1 MSAPGR
7 FQALSAADS
16 RRAESTPLPA
26 GRSRWRHVLAASAS
40 VRPRELGWCLLIGFL
55 YGVIDLSGL
64 QDLPSELLG
73 PSVVARHVV
82 VPMLAGV
89 ILLLAWLP
97 ADRTAPD
104 APGRVRHLATAAVLG
119 TLLAVGSLTWALHVV
134 NWPHMVELLRQHKG
148 EPAQPWHWSEGL
160 ADVLSLL
167 LFAGMAFAVV
177 ELARRRQR
185 TEAATAQLL
194 REHDAE
200 VHQAL
205 AARLA
210 AAQARLAPAVLFEL
224 LVDIEARFAGQDPQA
239 VAQLERLIQ
248 HLRLSQPRLRE
259 GRTTL
264 AAEGELLGSWLAL
277 MGGLQRAPW
286 QLERLAPT
294 ELANREL
301 PSMLLLPLLQQACQ
315 GLLPGQPLS
324 VALDAQA
331 GPDGGLLLC
340 LALQGALQAP
350 PADTQAA
357 LQAQMIVLAGPGARL
372 RFDHRPDRTLCQ
384 LELPP

>member
-1 MSAPGR
+1 MTTSGR
-7 FQALSAADS
+7 WQHLVGAL
-16 RRAESTPLPA
+16 
-26 GRSRWRHVLAASAS
+26 AS
-40 VRPRELGWCLLIGFL
+40 VRPHELGWCLLIGFL
-55 YGVIDLSGL
+55 YGVTDLSGL
-64 QDLPSELLG
+64 QDLPGELLG

-82 VPMLAGV
+82 VPMLAGL

-97 ADRTAPD
+97 ADRSAPD
-104 APGRVRHLATAAVLG
+104 DPRRLRHLALAAVLG
-119 TLLAVGSLTWALHVV
+119 TWLAVASLTWALHLVH
-134 NWPHMVELLRQHKG
+134 WPHMVELLRQHKG
-148 EPAQPWHWSEGL
+148 EPALPWHWSEGL

-177 ELARRRQR
+177 ELARRRQH
-185 TEAATAQLL
+185 TEAATARLL

-224 LVDIEARFAGQDPQA
+224 LVDIESRFAGQDPQA

-264 AAEGELLGSWLAL
+264 AADAELLRSWLAL
-277 MGGLQRAPW
+277 MGGLQRAAW
-286 QLERLAPT
+286 RLEARLPADV
-294 ELANREL
+294 AGREL
-301 PSMLLLPLLQQACQ
+301 PAMLLLPLLQQACQ
-315 GLLPGQPLS
+315 GLPPGQPLT
-324 VALDAQA
+324 VALDAQPA
-331 GPDGGLLLC
+331 PDGGLQVGLTLN
-340 LALQGALQAP
+340 APLQPP
-350 PADTQAA
+350 PADRQAA
-357 LQAQMIVLAGPGARL
+357 LLAQVHVLAGPAARL
-372 RFDHRPDRTLCQ
+372 RFEARPDQILSL